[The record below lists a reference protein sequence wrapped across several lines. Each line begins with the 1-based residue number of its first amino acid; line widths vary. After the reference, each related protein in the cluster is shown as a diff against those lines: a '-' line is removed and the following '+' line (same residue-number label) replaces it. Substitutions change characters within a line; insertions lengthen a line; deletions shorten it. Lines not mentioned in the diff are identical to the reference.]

1 MAAGGIGGR
10 GIEQGLVRHAGLHG
24 LGEGVVDLEDG
35 LFGAVV
41 AVRWSRLCASRW
53 GRSISSKIFLQQSPC
68 FRFAA
73 EAAAE

>member
-10 GIEQGLVRHAGLHG
+10 WVQQGLVRHAGLHG

-41 AVRWSRLCASRW
+41 AVRWSRL
-53 GRSISSKIFLQQSPC
+53 L
-68 FRFAA
+68 RFTLGKVYFVKNLLSAVA
-73 EAAAE
+73 LLSFCR